1 MAASVSIFKNLNALM
16 SSQPPKG
23 FEKFFKDKKKTTSQ
37 DSEPPKEASSQP
49 KPSKSA
55 SAKPQ
60 DGIKKEFEFK
70 FQIPSSG
77 KGQGK
82 KGMNLVSQSRII
94 SHGM

>member
-1 MAASVSIFKNLNALM
+1 MAASVSLFKDLSALM

-23 FEKFFKDKKKTTSQ
+23 FEKFFKDKKKTTSE
-37 DSEPPKEASSQP
+37 DSEPQKETSSQS

-60 DGIKKEFEFK
+60 DSIKKEFEFK

-82 KGMNLVSQSRII
+82 KGMCLK
-94 SHGM
+94 